1 MDATGSVM
9 RDIPDQKRPLYYCIL
24 LSENSLPVC
33 DILTTRHTSESIQA
47 RLLTFNHFV
56 SVVNC
61 NKLVKPTYIV
71 ADFSYALINACVR
84 SFSDESL
91 PKYLRRCHRYLTIG
105 STADVIA
112 STSFVAICNAHMTKT
127 VLRRA
132 AVVEP
137 NQHKRKL
144 ILLLFIALT
153 KSHSLASASSIY
165 NLIHVVLCSRC
176 DSDVVNEAK
185 EQLSSLL
192 MGENEAMLLQDYD
205 DDQQRDTNDRNDDD
219 DWGPDDVRT
228 LKQQSPFTDFLQ
240 FHDNSG

>member
-1 MDATGSVM
+1 
-9 RDIPDQKRPLYYCIL
+9 
-24 LSENSLPVC
+24 
-33 DILTTRHTSESIQA
+33 
-47 RLLTFNHFV
+47 
-56 SVVNC
+56 
-61 NKLVKPTYIV
+61 
-71 ADFSYALINACVR
+71 
-84 SFSDESL
+84 
-91 PKYLRRCHRYLTIG
+91 
-105 STADVIA
+105 
-112 STSFVAICNAHMTKT
+112 MTKT